1 MPAPIPFRDFA
12 ALCAGIYS
20 RGCTTAAGFARFGDV
35 DLRLSGFQAAVF
47 RRANGS
53 GLDWVVAIAGT
64 QATDGDVA
72 DIVADAGFGGALTG
86 MVSSALGV
94 LGGGLLWHQCAC
106 AEDMVR
112 NANQVMGRGHRLYIT
127 GHSLG
132 GGIAQI
138 VSARTGVPAVAI
150 SAPAVTAV
158 SGVEGEWQRTRSRIT
173 CLRVRNDPINHT
185 GNVGN
190 WLGRVVRLESPRTG
204 MDAHSIDSTLAEL
217 VPSGSFSTIGQA
229 DPFAA

>member
-1 MPAPIPFRDFA
+1 MPAPLLFRDFA
-12 ALCAGIYS
+12 ALCAGIYDHRCS
-20 RGCTTAAGFARFGDV
+20 AVGGFARFGETDR
-35 DLRLSGFQAAVF
+35 RLSGFQGAVF

-53 GLDWVVAIAGT
+53 GLDWVVTVAGT

-72 DIVADAGFGGALTG
+72 DLVADAGFGGSLTD
-86 MVSSALGV
+86 MVSGTLGA

-106 AEDMVR
+106 AEEMTR
-112 NANQVMGRGHRLYIT
+112 LANQTMGRGDRLYIT

-150 SAPAVTAV
+150 SAPSVTAV
-158 SGVEGEWQRTRSRIT
+158 SGVMGDWQRTRSHVT

-185 GNVGN
+185 GSVGN

-217 VPSGSFSTIGQA
+217 VPAGSFAVIGQA